1 MTFRRNPALA
11 SSSIFQRWGAFVTRR
26 KWPVLGI
33 SVAALALAIV
43 GAAMFGGTFADE
55 FKIPGSESQKAFD
68 LLSARFPQQS
78 GVSARIVFQS
88 QAPVTDPAVKPR
100 VDDVL
105 RQAAALPGVSDVSSP
120 YDQANAVSS
129 DGRTAY
135 ATVQFP
141 VANSGT
147 TSASA
152 RQLMKLV
159 ETSTGGGLVVEAGG
173 PVIEHNEQTGL
184 GPTELIGIGA
194 AAIILLIAFG
204 SIVAMGVPIITA
216 LFALG
221 GSLALITILARFFGM
236 GSFTSSFASMIGL
249 GVGIDYC
256 LLVITRFREQLHRG
270 HTVNESVIIAVD
282 TAGRSVLFAGTVV
295 IIALLGLTIMGI
307 PFVAALGIAAAI
319 VVAMTVLSALIL
331 LPALLAIIGKRVDS
345 LAIPFLKSTESTNH
359 ESIWFRLSQN
369 IQRHPIW
376 FAGAAAVI
384 LLVLAI
390 PVLSIETNFTDA
402 GNSPTSLHSRR
413 AYDLLKDGFGPGFN
427 GPLTVVA
434 DVSQGGADQ
443 IDPLRSALAATD
455 GVARVGAPRLN
466 DAGDTAIITVIPT
479 TSPQD
484 AATNSLVHR
493 LRDTVIPAAT
503 SGSGMHAYV
512 GGQTASTIDVANK
525 INSRL
530 PLFFAMVIGLSFV
543 VLMIVFRSVAVPVKA
558 ALMNLLSIGASYGA
572 VVAVFQ
578 WGWFAPLLG
587 IHQTGPIEVFLP
599 MMMFAIVFGLS
610 MDYEV
615 FLVSRIR
622 EEYLHD
628 GDNARA
634 VSMGLAS
641 TARVITSAALIM
653 IAVFGSFVLGNERVI
668 KEFGLGLAV
677 AIFLDATVVRLMLVP
692 ALMELLGKANW
703 WLPPFLDRILPNIS
717 VEGPPLAPEAELAP
731 ATAVGEGPDDVR
743 RSA

>member
-1 MTFRRNPALA
+1 MTSPRISA
-11 SSSIFQRWGAFVTRR
+11 SAAPSSFFQRWGAFVTRR
-26 KWPVLGI
+26 KWPVLGV
-33 SVAALALAIV
+33 SVAVLASAIV
-43 GAAMFGGTFADE
+43 SAALFGGSFTTKFS
-55 FKIPGSESQKAFD
+55 IPGSESQKAAD
-68 LLSARFPQQS
+68 LLTAHFPQQS
-78 GVSARIVFQS
+78 GASARIVFRS
-88 QAPVTDPAVKPR
+88 DAPITDEAVR
-100 VDDVL
+100 TRIEGVL
-105 RQAAALPGVSDVSSP
+105 AQAAALPGVSDVSSP
-120 YDQANAVSS
+120 YQQTNAVAA

-141 VANSGT
+141 VDDSTTASSAN
-147 TSASA
+147 
-152 RQLMKLV
+152 QLMKHV
-159 ETSTGGGLVVEAGG
+159 EASAGNGLVVEAGG
-173 PVIEHNEQTGL
+173 AIIEHHERQGL
-184 GPTELIGIGA
+184 GSTELIGIGA

-204 SIVAMGVPIITA
+204 SIVAMGVPIVTA
-216 LFALG
+216 LFGLG
-221 GSLALITILARFFGM
+221 GSLAILTILARFFNM

-256 LLVITRFREQLHRG
+256 LLVITRFREQLHGG
-270 HTVNESVIIAVD
+270 HTVDESVGIAID

-307 PFVAALGIAAAI
+307 PFVAALGVAAAI
-319 VVAMTVLSALIL
+319 VVGLSVLTALIL

-345 LAIPFLKSTESTNH
+345 LGIPFLKSTESGHH
-359 ESIWFRLSQN
+359 ESVWFRLSQN

-376 FAGAAAVI
+376 FAAGAAII
-384 LLVLAI
+384 LITLAI
-390 PVLSIETNFTDA
+390 PVLDIETNFTDA
-402 GNSPTSLHSRR
+402 GNGPTTLHSRR
-413 AYDLLKDGFGPGFN
+413 AYDLLRDGFGPGFN
-427 GPLTVVA
+427 GPLTVAV
-434 DVSQGGADQ
+434 DVSDGGAER
-443 IDPLRSALAATD
+443 IDGLRTALASSD
-455 GVARVGAPRLN
+455 GVASVGAPRLN
-466 DAGDTAIITVIPT
+466 AAGDTAVIPVIPT

-484 AATNSLVHR
+484 GATNTLVHH
-493 LRDTVIPAAT
+493 LRDDVIPAAT
-503 SGSGMHAYV
+503 RGTAMHAYV
-512 GGQTASTIDVANK
+512 GGQTASTLDVADK

-530 PLFFAMVIGLSFV
+530 PLFFAMVIGLSFF
-543 VLMIVFRSVAVPVKA
+543 VLMIVFRSIAVPVKA
-558 ALMNLLSIGASYGA
+558 AIMNLLSIGASYGA
-572 VVAVFQ
+572 IVAVFQ
-578 WGWFAPLLG
+578 WGWLAPLLG

-628 GDNARA
+628 GDNAKA

-692 ALMELLGKANW
+692 ALMEMLGKANW
-703 WLPPFLDRILPNIS
+703 WLPSFLERILPNVS
-717 VEGPPLAPEAELAP
+717 VEGPPRPSALPPLAP
-731 ATAVGEGPDDVR
+731 AEADAGGEDVR